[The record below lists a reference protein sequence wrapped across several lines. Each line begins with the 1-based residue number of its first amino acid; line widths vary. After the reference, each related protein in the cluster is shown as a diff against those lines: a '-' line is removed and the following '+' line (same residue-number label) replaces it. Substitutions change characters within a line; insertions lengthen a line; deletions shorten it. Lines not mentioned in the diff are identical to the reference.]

1 MARSAFG
8 RALFLPAGTAAA
20 VLPARGGAAMVSAP
34 RPGPPYMRD
43 RLIRLLLRMLTALPF
58 RAAQGLGAAIGWL
71 HWLLPNRLKRTSREN
86 IERCYAERDPAWR
99 RRLLRANLIET
110 GRTLAESVWI
120 LGRPPRHSLPL
131 IREFNGMEHLERAL
145 RAGRGVLFATPHL
158 GAWELSAVAAAERI
172 PMTVLYRP
180 ARVAAFDEL
189 VSAARARLGL
199 HPVPTNASGVRALHR
214 ALQRGEAVGMLPDQ
228 EPRSGQGVFAPFF
241 GRPAL
246 TMTLVSR
253 LAHRTGA
260 SVIIATT
267 RRLPHGRGF
276 SMRIWPADPHVADA
290 DPVVAATAVNHEVER
305 AIALAPAQY
314 MWNYKRFR
322 TAPAST
328 TNGTQA

>member
-1 MARSAFG
+1 MK
-8 RALFLPAGTAAA
+8 
-20 VLPARGGAAMVSAP
+20 
-34 RPGPPYMRD
+34 D
-43 RLIRLLLRMLTALPF
+43 RLIRLLLRVLTALPF
-58 RAAQGLGAAIGWL
+58 RAAQALGSAIGWL
-71 HWLLPNRLKRTSREN
+71 HWILPNRIKRTSRDN
-86 IERCYAERDPAWR
+86 IDQCYPDRHPDWR
-99 RRLLRANLIET
+99 RKLLRRSLIET
-110 GRTLAESVWI
+110 GRTLADSVWI

-131 IREFNGMEHLERAL
+131 VRETHGFEHLEQAL
-145 RAGRGVLFATPHL
+145 RTGRGVLFATPHL

-180 ARVAAFDEL
+180 ARIAAFDDL

-214 ALQRGEAVGMLPDQ
+214 ALQRGEAVGILPDQ
-228 EPRSGQGVFAPFF
+228 EPRAGQGVFAPFF

-253 LAHRTGA
+253 LAQRSGA

-267 RRLPHGRGF
+267 PRLPNGRGF
-276 SMRIWPADPHVADA
+276 SIRIWPADERVADA
-290 DPVVAATAVNHEVER
+290 DPVTAATAINREVER

-322 TAPAST
+322 TAPAT
-328 TNGTQA
+328 DDAD